1 MTAPSKQTM
10 RARAFGAVSIV
21 VLASGFLAA
30 AALGDSQPP
39 PGTTVIVTVT
49 TPVTAPPPDPA
60 PPPSHVAKHAPP
72 PKHHVQV
79 TPKPTSPPTVP
90 SAPSTGSVGGVQP
103 PIHSTSVTR
112 AHPVTHKRPASV
124 RHRHKAKPKPTA
136 KVVKPKRPVTT
147 SAPPVKHTVATVPS
161 VPRTA
166 QPSTGATKNAG
177 GIGEELT
184 VLLLATVAL
193 VLLTAAVVFERRR
206 RTVRAGAWEFGPDHR
221 VAGGCTGLH
230 ATARPS
236 YRTRPSCRGHRSRR
250 PPRGG
255 SRPCAARRP
264 SRGPDRWALRGHGV
278 AWLRK
283 VAVLRSHQLGRGR
296 GGSPR
301 VEAVSRAPARPV
313 RSRPRPRTL
322 AYTEL
327 SARLESEGW
336 QRVDGGERWFES
348 AFVRGDFA
356 TTAQPAPEPFATTEV
371 REPDHVT

>member
-30 AALGDSQPP
+30 AALSDSQPP

-60 PPPSHVAKHAPP
+60 PPPTHVAKHAPP

-206 RTVRAGAWEFGPDHR
+206 RTVRAGAWEFGPTTELPVVAPVFTPPPAR
-221 VAGGCTGLH
+221 V
-230 ATARPS
+230 TAPDPLAEDIEADDRLAEDLDLALLGAPLAAPIDG
-236 YRTRPSCRGHRSRR
+236 RCEVTAWRGYAKWRFYARINS
-250 PPRGG
+250 GAAEVALLE
-255 SRPCAARRP
+255 SRPF
-264 SRGPDRWALRGHGV
+264 
-278 AWLRK
+278 
-283 VAVLRSHQLGRGR
+283 
-296 GGSPR
+296 
-301 VEAVSRAPARPV
+301 RAPGSASPE
-313 RSRPRPRTL
+313 PTPAAKA